1 MSSLI
6 PTKHAQKRMQQR
18 SMSAEDIEMILQH
31 GEEVPGDGLLL
42 SNHSADKLIRS
53 LKQEITTIERL
64 RNRKV
69 VLNGS
74 AVVTCY
80 PCDQS
85 EMRRMRRLAHGH

>member
-1 MSSLI
+1 MTSLI

-18 SMSAEDIEMILQH
+18 SMSAEDIELIVQN
-31 GEEVPGDGLLL
+31 GEDIRGDGVLFT
-42 SNHSADKLIRS
+42 NHAADKLIRS
-53 LKQEITTIERL
+53 LKKKITTIERL

-74 AVVTCY
+74 AVITCY